1 MKTMQDS
8 KLNGSSASPLFEI
21 DRVSQFPCNL
31 PNYRLPIVPVPPVM
45 GLDLSVT
52 PPPPPL
58 TSFTGS
64 KSRIPRSRILPFLT
78 RCQTERTTLI
88 FGDRSSIDNY
98 FVSTFAPGGSTD
110 TLLAR

>member
-1 MKTMQDS
+1 
-8 KLNGSSASPLFEI
+8 
-21 DRVSQFPCNL
+21 
-31 PNYRLPIVPVPPVM
+31 M

-64 KSRIPRSRILPFLT
+64 KSRILPFLT

-110 TLLAR
+110 TLLARALIAKHSLKFARVFVRPRSRHSQLSTRVIERNHSLDGSH